1 MLFKNLCVL
10 VFCMRVD
17 LALEGLTCAFTEC
30 SLRASNRAINSSVL
44 VALPHIF
51 QRFSSLWLYH
61 IGTPYMSNPAYAIVD
76 FLGDNVSSSNIING
90 CLRHLVAAQVVMGA

>member
-1 MLFKNLCVL
+1 MNTNMTGFRCFSKIFVL

-30 SLRASNRAINSSVL
+30 SLRASNKAINSSIL

-51 QRFSSLWLYH
+51 QRFSSLWLYY
-61 IGTPYMSNPAYAIVD
+61 IGTPRLYVEPCVCY
-76 FLGDNVSSSNIING
+76 
-90 CLRHLVAAQVVMGA
+90 C